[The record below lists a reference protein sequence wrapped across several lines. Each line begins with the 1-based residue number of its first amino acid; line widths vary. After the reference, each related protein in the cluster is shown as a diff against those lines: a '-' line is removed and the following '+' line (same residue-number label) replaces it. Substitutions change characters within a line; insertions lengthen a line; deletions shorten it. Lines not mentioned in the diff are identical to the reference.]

1 MDEYLV
7 RSLSPTELSLPL
19 DWAAAEGWNPGLNDA
34 SAFAAQ
40 DPAGFLVGELA
51 GRSIATISAVRYGA
65 DFGFIGF
72 YIVHPSSRGRGFGWR
87 LWQSAI
93 AHLAGRTIGLD
104 GVVAQQGNYRRSGFV
119 LAHRNIRY
127 GGFGVAA
134 PLEAGLTPLASVPE
148 SALLEYDRRHFGWDR
163 PNFLQV
169 WRSLPNSAGWALW
182 NSGALRGF
190 GCVRRC
196 RSGCKIGPLFA
207 DTEAGAERLFN
218 ALAGFAPGEPLFLD
232 LPEPNG
238 AARVLAERHQ
248 LAPVFETA
256 RMYAGPA
263 PALPLIQIYGI
274 TSFELG

>member
-1 MDEYLV
+1 MDEYHV
-7 RSLSPTELSLPL
+7 RFLSPTELFLPL

-51 GRSIATISAVRYGA
+51 GHPVATISAVRYGA

-72 YIVHPSSRGRGFGWR
+72 YIVHPSSRGQGFGWR
-87 LWQSAI
+87 LWQAGMTR
-93 AHLAGRTIGLD
+93 LAGRTIGLD
-104 GVVAQQGNYRRSGFV
+104 GVVAQQDNYRRSGFV

-127 GGFGVAA
+127 GGVGVAA
-134 PLEAGLTPLASVPE
+134 PSEAGLTPLASVPE
-148 SALLEYDRRHFGWDR
+148 ATLMEYDRRHFGWAR
-163 PNFLQV
+163 PNFLRV
-169 WRSLPNSAGWALW
+169 WRSLPDSAGWALW
-182 NSGALRGF
+182 DSGELRGY

-207 DTEAGAERLFN
+207 DTEAGAEHLFN

-238 AARVLAERHQ
+238 AARALAERHQ

-263 PALPLIQIYGI
+263 PTLPLDRIYGI